1 MMEQINATINKI
13 SQNPTNSIVINQ
25 WKQVQDGAIIYT
37 ANESINTRD
46 LKPLQALI
54 KEQNLTMMVNYNIV
68 NYDKIT
74 ITILKKQ
81 LYGIAPLQSN

>member
-1 MMEQINATINKI
+1 MDQINQTILKI
-13 SQNPTNSIVINQ
+13 SQNPTNCIIINQ
-25 WKQVQDGAIIYT
+25 WKSVQDGAIIYT

-54 KEQNLTMMVNYNIV
+54 KENNLTMMINYNIV

>member
-1 MMEQINATINKI
+1 MMDQINQTILKI
-13 SQNPTNSIVINQ
+13 SQNPTNCI
-25 WKQVQDGAIIYT
+25 IIYT
-37 ANESINTRD
+37 ANESINTKD

-54 KEQNLTMMVNYNIV
+54 KENNLTMMINYNIV

-81 LYGIAPLQSN
+81 LYGISPL

>member
-1 MMEQINATINKI
+1 MDQINQTILKI
-13 SQNPTNSIVINQ
+13 LQTPTNSIVINT

-54 KEQNLTMMVNYNIV
+54 KENNLTMMINYNIV

>member
-1 MMEQINATINKI
+1 MMDQINQTILKI
-13 SQNPTNSIVINQ
+13 LQTPTNSIVINT

-54 KEQNLTMMVNYNIV
+54 KENNLTMMINYNIV

-81 LYGIAPLQSN
+81 LYGIAPL

>member
-1 MMEQINATINKI
+1 MEQINETILKI

-25 WKQVQDGAIIYT
+25 WKSVQDGAIIYT
-37 ANESINTRD
+37 ANESINTKD

-54 KEQNLTMMVNYNIV
+54 KEQNLTMMINYNIV

-81 LYGIAPLQSN
+81 LYGISPLQPD

>member
-1 MMEQINATINKI
+1 MDQINQTILKI
-13 SQNPTNSIVINQ
+13 SQTPTNSIVINQ

-54 KEQNLTMMVNYNIV
+54 KEHNLTMMINYNIV

-81 LYGIAPLQSN
+81 LYGIAPLQPN

>member
-1 MMEQINATINKI
+1 MMDQINQTILKI
-13 SQNPTNSIVINQ
+13 SQNPTNCIIINQ

-37 ANESINTRD
+37 ANESINTKD

-54 KEQNLTMMVNYNIV
+54 KENNLTMMINYNIV

-81 LYGIAPLQSN
+81 LYGISPL

>member
-1 MMEQINATINKI
+1 MDQINQTILKI
-13 SQNPTNSIVINQ
+13 LQTPTNSIVINT

-54 KEQNLTMMVNYNIV
+54 KENNLTMMINYNIV

-81 LYGIAPLQSN
+81 LYGIAPL